1 MSGISIRVDWD
12 PGALKGGKLGKA
24 VRSALRKAGSTSLRD
39 MRSEATKRV
48 RARKRLRAGF
58 IRKAITMSRPKGG
71 DIERMEWALH
81 VSGAPVPLIQYP
93 HTQRYAMVPGPHG
106 NARFTKAGISVRVN
120 KGRGKQTLIKPAFL
134 ATMKSGHRGI
144 FVRRGNR
151 RLPIDERFASRVTD
165 ALRHPGELDA
175 IVARGRRVFGETY
188 NRLLPLELDKVT
200 K

>member
-1 MSGISIRVDWD
+1 MSSISIRVDWD
-12 PGALKGGKLGKA
+12 PGALKGGKLGTA
-24 VRSALRKAGSTSLRD
+24 VRRALRKAGSTALRD

-81 VSGAPVPLIQYP
+81 VSGRPVRAVDYP
-93 HTQRYAMVPGPHG
+93 HRQTKKGVSVAINRG
-106 NARFTKAGISVRVN
+106 ARS
-120 KGRGKQTLIKPAFL
+120 LIRHAFI
-134 ATMKSGHRGI
+134 ATMQSGHKGV

-165 ALRHPGELDA
+165 ALRHPGEMDA